1 MRTVAIYGPSGL
13 LEKRLDAGAATTS
26 AQRRR
31 ERENAPVNELT
42 PAEIATLLEEEVVG
56 RIGCHANG
64 LTYVV
69 PVIYAY
75 DSGSVYVLSTE
86 GLKVEMMRSNPA
98 VCFEVDRYDG
108 PGRWRSV
115 VAQGRYEELDAEG
128 VERAKALLVERLG
141 QRPGGSKG
149 ASRPQSGRPVVGFRI
164 RIDDA

>member
-1 MRTVAIYGPSGL
+1 M
-13 LEKRLDAGAATTS
+13 
-26 AQRRR
+26 
-31 ERENAPVNELT
+31 ELT

-56 RIGCHANG
+56 RIGCHADG

-86 GLKVEMMRSNPA
+86 GQKVEMMRANPE
-98 VCFEVDRYDG
+98 VCFEVDRYEE

-128 VERAKALLVERLG
+128 VERAKALLRA
-141 QRPGGSKG
+141 RMAPRSG
-149 ASRPQSGRPVVGFRI
+149 AGAGPSRPRSDRAVVGFRI
-164 RIDDA
+164 RLDGATGRAVAPPA

>member
-1 MRTVAIYGPSGL
+1 MRTLAIYGPSGL
-13 LEKRLDAGAATTS
+13 LEKRLELSAATTS

-42 PAEIATLLEEEVVG
+42 PAEIATLLEEELVG
-56 RIGCHANG
+56 RIGCHAG
-64 LTYVV
+64 RRTYVR

-86 GLKVEMMRSNPA
+86 GQKVEMMRSNPD
-98 VCFEVDRYDG
+98 VCFEIDRYEG

-128 VERAKALLVERLG
+128 VERAKALLLARMAP
-141 QRPGGSKG
+141 R
-149 ASRPQSGRPVVGFRI
+149 SGTG
-164 RIDDA
+164 